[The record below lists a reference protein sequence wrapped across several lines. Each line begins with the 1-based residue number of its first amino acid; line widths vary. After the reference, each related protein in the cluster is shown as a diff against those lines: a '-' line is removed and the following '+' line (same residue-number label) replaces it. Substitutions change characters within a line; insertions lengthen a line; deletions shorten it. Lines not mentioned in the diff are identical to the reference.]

1 MIYGIGVDLVKI
13 SRIDQSLARWGDR
26 FLQKVFTPAEAEI
39 CVRRPR
45 PASCLALRFAAK
57 EAFSKAAGLGM
68 RNGMYWKDIEVVHN
82 SLGRPSLV
90 LYQKAREIIEQN
102 GITNV
107 FVTLTDEADMGV
119 AVVILEV

>member
-26 FLQKVFTPAEAEI
+26 FLHKVYTPAEAEI
-39 CVRRPR
+39 CLERPR

-57 EAFSKAAGLGM
+57 EAFSKAVGLGM
-68 RNGMYWKDIEVVHN
+68 RNGVYWTDIEVVHN

-90 LYQKAREIIEQN
+90 LYRKAREIIEQN

>member
-1 MIYGIGVDLVKI
+1 MIYGIGLDLVKI

-39 CVRRPR
+39 CARRPR

-57 EAFSKAAGLGM
+57 EAFSKAVGLGM
-68 RNGMYWKDIEVVHN
+68 RNGVYWTDIEVVHN

-90 LYQKAREIIEQN
+90 LYRKAREIIEQN

>member
-1 MIYGIGVDLVKI
+1 MVKI

-26 FLQKVFTPAEAEI
+26 FLQKVFTPAETEI
-39 CVRRPR
+39 CARRPR

-57 EAFSKAAGLGM
+57 EAFSKAVGLGM
-68 RNGMYWKDIEVVHN
+68 RNGVYWTDIEVVHN

-90 LYQKAREIIEQN
+90 LYRKAREIIEQH